1 MEQSWAAAHS
11 RSKPQ
16 AGQAPQRIFFG
27 LWPSAATAE
36 QTMAW
41 THDAHALC
49 GGRVMRPETLHVTLA
64 FLGSTP
70 AARVAEL
77 VRAVP
82 GWQVRTGAMTLR
94 RFGRF
99 TGPRIVW
106 AGPTEDDEERLDW
119 LDALHDDLWSRL
131 EEMGWTRP
139 DAIFRPHVSLL
150 RKAGPGDVQTLR
162 RPPLA
167 WMPDRCVLV
176 ASTPGEGGSY
186 YRVLASLAIV
196 RHSGSGENPAR
207 PRA

>member
-41 THDAHALC
+41 AHDAHALC

-77 VRAVP
+77 VRAEV
-82 GWQVRTGAMTLR
+82 GRASCRERVCQYVLIAVVAVDLNKNDIS
-94 RFGRF
+94 RFIK
-99 TGPRIVW
+99 TN
-106 AGPTEDDEERLDW
+106 
-119 LDALHDDLWSRL
+119 
-131 EEMGWTRP
+131 
-139 DAIFRPHVSLL
+139 HVLIP
-150 RKAGPGDVQTLR
+150 KQT
-162 RPPLA
+162 
-167 WMPDRCVLV
+167 DNHK
-176 ASTPGEGGSY
+176 SK
-186 YRVLASLAIV
+186 
-196 RHSGSGENPAR
+196 
-207 PRA
+207 